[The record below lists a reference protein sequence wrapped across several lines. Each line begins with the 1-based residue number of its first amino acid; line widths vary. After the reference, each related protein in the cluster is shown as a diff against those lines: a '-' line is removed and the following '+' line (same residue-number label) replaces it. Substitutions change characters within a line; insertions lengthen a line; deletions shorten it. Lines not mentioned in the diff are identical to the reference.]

1 MSVILYASEQGTS
14 KGIAEKIGKETG
26 IECIDAK
33 TVKAEDLSKYTKIVW
48 VVSSYGRGI
57 APAEYREW
65 WDSVNALSADL
76 SGVSF
81 AVFGCGSSNYRRS
94 FVGFAKTV
102 EAKMLALG
110 AKKITDMGILD
121 DADEKS
127 TDIDAFIA
135 PLK

>member
-1 MSVILYASEQGTS
+1 MSVILYATEQGTS
-14 KGIAEKIGKETG
+14 KEVAEKIGKATG
-26 IECIDAK
+26 IEAVDAK
-33 TVKAEDLSKYTKIVW
+33 TVTAEDLSKYTKIVW
-48 VVSSYGRGI
+48 VVSSYGRGA

-65 WDSVNALSADL
+65 WNTVNALSADL
-76 SGVSF
+76 KSISF
-81 AVFGCGSSNYRRS
+81 AVFGCGSSNYKRS

-110 AKKITDMGILD
+110 ATKIEEMGILD

-127 TDIDAFIA
+127 TDLDAFIA